1 MSENDSHALHGRT
14 IRCILFDCGET
25 LWTHP
30 YKDILQREE
39 DSADQHT
46 MTLLH
51 HTIKQQDFPAEDDE
65 TLAHDLRA
73 AIYQLMNQ
81 FKNKHP
87 YDEPDFAQV
96 TTEALVQLGFPQLSN
111 ETGATIFEA
120 LRVRSYKARTLFPDA
135 LTTLA
140 TLQERG
146 FILGIV
152 TNRAWGG
159 QPFVEDMRLF
169 GLLDYFDPA
178 CMAVSADLRIRKPNP
193 AIFMH
198 ALNALQIAP
207 TEAGMVGDALYADVA
222 GAKQLDIFTVW
233 KPSPRMITEAKVAL
247 PAKQPYLNYKY
258 LFPYVQK
265 YYEQQNRPRPMPPEP
280 DLIIEQLSDL
290 LDIFLEAGVQ

>member
-1 MSENDSHALHGRT
+1 MSENDSHILHGRT

-30 YKDILQREE
+30 HKDILQREE
-39 DSADQHT
+39 RIANQHT
-46 MTLLH
+46 TTLLH
-51 HTIKQQDFPAEDDE
+51 HTINQQDFPLKDDE

-73 AIYQLMNQ
+73 TIYQLTDL
-81 FKNKHP
+81 FKNEHP
-87 YDEPDFAQV
+87 YDEPDFAHV
-96 TTEALVQLGFPQLSN
+96 TTEALVQLGFPQLSDA
-111 ETGATIFEA
+111 TGAAIFEA
-120 LRVRSYKARTLFPDA
+120 LRVRSYKARALFPDA

-140 TLQERG
+140 SLQERG

-159 QPFVEDMRLF
+159 QPFIEDMRFF

-193 AIFMH
+193 AIFLH
-198 ALNALQIAP
+198 ALNALQVAP
-207 TEAGMVGDALYADVA
+207 TEAAMVGDALYADVA
-222 GAKQLDIFTVW
+222 GADQLDIFTVW
-233 KPSPRMITEAKVAL
+233 KPSPRLITETKVEL
-247 PAKQPYLNYKY
+247 SSDQPYLNYKH
-258 LFPYVQK
+258 LFPYVRRH
-265 YYEQQNRPRPMPPEP
+265 YEQHSRPRPMPPEP